1 MNRPRSHKANQSE
14 KSSQQRIAKPQNVL
28 RVIPL
33 GGLDGIGM
41 NMMLLEYG
49 SDIIALDCGM
59 MFPDETMLGVD
70 YVIPDISYL
79 RKHKKKLR
87 GVIISHGHEDHI
99 GAIPHLMPELG
110 VPVYASILAG
120 ALIETRLSEFPGAK
134 NVRINTYQ
142 ENDEL
147 KLGVFRVKFFK
158 VLHSIPDSFGVVVET
173 PIGKVVYTGDF
184 KFDLTGTD
192 KISVD
197 FSRLF
202 DDKEQPLLLLSES
215 TNAEM
220 PGFTASENEIAE
232 SFDRIFANTKGR
244 LIISSFASR
253 IDRMQHVL
261 TSAQK
266 YGRKVAISG
275 RSMIKYFEAASK
287 LGYLRYPKELVVPLK
302 AINKIPEEGLVVLST
317 GSQGQ
322 QGSSLS
328 RMAFKEHAQVQIKPG
343 DTVVISASPIPGNE
357 RSVSAIINNLCRE
370 GAEVI
375 HNRTMQVHVTGH
387 AFQEELKL
395 MLDLVKPKYFIP
407 VHGEYHMRASH
418 KKLALAAGIPESNVF
433 MIDNGDV
440 VEVNSQGAHRLKETV
455 PANVVMVDGL
465 GVGDVGEIVLRDRQA
480 MAKEGMFVII
490 ATIDRKT
497 GKLVSNPDIIS
508 RGFVYMREQEDL
520 INRTRNEVKRILGS
534 RRKGK
539 SVPNE
544 WNYVKQKI
552 REDIGQFLYKE
563 TKRRPMI
570 IPVVIEV

>member
-1 MNRPRSHKANQSE
+1 MKYRPPKVKPVHRSPRSIS
-14 KSSQQRIAKPQNVL
+14 AKDVL

-33 GGLDGIGM
+33 GGLDGVGM
-41 NMMLLEYG
+41 NMLLLEYG
-49 SDIIALDCGM
+49 NDIVALDCGM

-120 ALIETRLSEFPGAK
+120 ALIKVRLSEFPGAK
-134 NVRINTYQ
+134 NVRINTYK

-147 KLGVFRVKFFK
+147 KLGVFRIKFFR
-158 VLHSIPDSFGVVVET
+158 VLHSIPDSFGMVIET
-173 PIGKVVYTGDF
+173 PLGKVVYTGDF
-184 KFDLTGTD
+184 KFDLTGAD

-197 FSRLF
+197 FSRLIGER
-202 DDKEQPLLLLSES
+202 EQPLLLLSES
-215 TNAEM
+215 TNSEV
-220 PGFTASENEIAE
+220 PGFTISESEIAE
-232 SFDRIFANTKGR
+232 SFDRIFSTTKGR
-244 LIISSFASR
+244 LIVSSFASR

-266 YGRKVAISG
+266 YGRRVAISG

-287 LGYLRYPKELVVPLK
+287 LGYLQYSKELLVPLK
-302 AINKIPEEGLVVLST
+302 AISKIPEEGLVVLST

-322 QGSSLS
+322 QGSALA
-328 RMAFKEHAQVQIKPG
+328 RMAFKEHKQVRIKSG

-395 MLDLVKPKYFIP
+395 MLTLVKPKYFIP
-407 VHGEYHMRASH
+407 IHGEYHMRASH
-418 KKLALAAGIPESNVF
+418 KKLALGIGIPESHIFV
-433 MIDNGDV
+433 MENGDV
-440 VEVNSQGAHRLKETV
+440 IEINKSGAKKLTETV
-455 PANVVMVDGL
+455 PAGVVMVDGL

-490 ATIDRKT
+490 ATIERKT
-497 GKLVSNPDIIS
+497 GKLISSPDIIS

-520 INRTRNEVKRILGS
+520 INRTRNEVKKILGG

-539 SVPNE
+539 GVPNN
-544 WNYVKQKI
+544 WNYAKQKI
-552 REDIGQFLYKE
+552 REEIGQFLYKQ
-563 TKRRPMI
+563 TQRRPMI
-570 IPVVIEV
+570 LPVIIEV